1 VKTGTNSLDDVLS
14 KFSGRISKLPVEF
27 QAVLFEDLETAV
39 ERRLL
44 VLEKYGL
51 RSL

>member
-1 VKTGTNSLDDVLS
+1 VETVSLDDVLG

-39 ERRLL
+39 EHRLR
-44 VLEKYGL
+44 VLEKFGL
-51 RSL
+51 KCP